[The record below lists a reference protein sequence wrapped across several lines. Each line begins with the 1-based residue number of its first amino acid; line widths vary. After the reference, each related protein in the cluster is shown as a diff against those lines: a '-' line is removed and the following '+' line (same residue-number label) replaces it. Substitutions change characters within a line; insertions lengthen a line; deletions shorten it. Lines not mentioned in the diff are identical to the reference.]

1 MATQP
6 KHFATVEEY
15 LAQEEAALERH
26 EYFRGE
32 VFLMAGGTPTH
43 SIISAN
49 ALTEINLLL
58 RGSSC
63 RTFDSNQ
70 AIRTSPEGLYTYA
83 DVVVACADR
92 QFDGNLL
99 LNPVLIVEVLSP
111 TTEAYD
117 RGRKFELYQE
127 IPSFQEY
134 LLIVQDRPSV
144 VRYLRNCEDTAI
156 WTMYTYH
163 EWSTAIPLT
172 SVAIQLT
179 LSDLYR
185 DVSFDR

>member
-6 KHFATVEEY
+6 NQFITVEEY
-15 LAQEEAALERH
+15 LAQEETALERH
-26 EYFRGE
+26 EYFGGE

-43 SIISAN
+43 SIIN
-49 ALTEINLLL
+49 TLL
-58 RGSSC
+58 RGSKC

-111 TTEAYD
+111 TTEVYD
-117 RGRKFELYQE
+117 RGRKFELYQQ
-127 IPSFQEY
+127 ILSFQEH
-134 LLIVQDRPSV
+134 LLIAQDRPSV
-144 VRYLRNCEDTAI
+144 IRYLRHREDAAI
-156 WTMYTYH
+156 WTMYTYR
-163 EWSTAIPLT
+163 EWNSVIPLA
-172 SVAIQLT
+172 SVGIELT

-185 DVSFDR
+185 DVSFDQ